1 MLLLL
6 ALACRCPSFAS
17 IEIVDNTGEVPQD
30 TIEAIRAE
38 VDLFAAQT
46 GLPGICVDRI
56 VLDETILHHAGELS
70 GRYNPFGN
78 RIRLQA
84 EDPFFALRHELCHG
98 WDYVLGWP
106 SMDQGDLF
114 EDYAPDSDLYP
125 SKGQQEREAFAM
137 ACELGIPDLSVELAF
152 AETCGTE
159 APDTSVRDYLRDEVY
174 PYDET
179 PPREVE
185 FLDMLGEPWGLE
197 EALDGWW
204 IREVVGTEQALVV
217 LLVTWPGHHHASQL
231 RVVQLDPLRRAL
243 LSITDLP
250 LRDYVDLTLA
260 GGEDAAELVVH
271 HADRPAQVFRLPPE
285 GGLQRRAI
293 PDLVV
298 LQSDEAF
305 AVGED
310 LWLVGA
316 ETLSQGWAGAIRLDR
331 GDGTV
336 DLDPFG
342 NAASEWGPYAQQLRT
357 VDGPLIGH
365 LGPDREQRMADPR
378 TGEITEFERWPFFIR
393 AMDEEGFIYSRWA
406 EPGPI
411 HSVHR
416 LDNRER
422 FDLEACGWERTRED
436 WQVYAQGQLW
446 SSRATTGSSATRRG
460 CGRCSPPA
468 EALRR

>member
-6 ALACRCPSFAS
+6 ALACRCPTFES
-17 IEIVDNTGEVPQD
+17 IEIVDHTGEVPQS

-46 GLPGICVDRI
+46 GLPGVCVDRI

-70 GRYNPFGN
+70 GRYNPIGN

-84 EDPFFALRHELCHG
+84 EDPLYALRHELCHG
-98 WDYVLGWP
+98 WDYVQGWP
-106 SMDQGDLF
+106 SRDLDDLF
-114 EDYAPDSDLYP
+114 AEYAPTSELYP
-125 SKGQQEREAFAM
+125 TRVQRAQEAFAM
-137 ACELGIPDLSVELAF
+137 ACEEGIPDLDVELAV
-152 AETCGTE
+152 ADTCGTRP
-159 APDTSVRDYLRDEVY
+159 PDTGVRDYLRDEVY

-179 PPREVE
+179 PPREIE
-185 FLDMLGEPWGLE
+185 FLDLLGEPWSLE
-197 EALDGWW
+197 EALGGWW
-204 IREVVGTEQALVV
+204 IREVVGTEQALV
-217 LLVTWPGHHHASQL
+217 LLAVGYPGHHRASQH
-231 RVVQLDPLRRAL
+231 RVVQLDPQGRVL

-250 LRDYVDLTLA
+250 MRDFIDLTLA

-271 HADRPAQVFRLPPE
+271 HADRPTQVFRLPVE
-285 GGLQRRAI
+285 GGLERRET
-293 PDLVV
+293 PELVV
-298 LQSDEAF
+298 FRSDEAF
-305 AVGED
+305 AVGEA
-310 LWLVGA
+310 LWLIEA

-331 GDGTV
+331 GAGTV
-336 DLDPFG
+336 DLDPFA
-342 NAASEWGPYAQQLRT
+342 NAGSEWGPYAQQLRT

-411 HSVHR
+411 HSAHR

-446 SSRATTGSSATRRG
+446 FVEGDDWELGDAPRVRPVQPASARH
-460 CGRCSPPA
+460 
-468 EALRR
+468 